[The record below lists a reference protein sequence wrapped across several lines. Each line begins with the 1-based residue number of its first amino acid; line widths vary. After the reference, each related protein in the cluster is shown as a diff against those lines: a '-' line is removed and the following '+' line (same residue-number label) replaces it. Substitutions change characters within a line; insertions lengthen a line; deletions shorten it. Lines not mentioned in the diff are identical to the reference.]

1 MSFLDVVAILITL
14 AAVLSYLNHRVLRLP
29 TTIGLLLSALCLSL
43 VVLAVGV
50 VVPSAEE
57 AARAFLAR
65 VDFDDALLHGMLGF
79 LLFAGALH
87 VDLSDLA
94 HQGWTVAALATVG
107 VLLSTALVG
116 LMTWGLSGLLGLGLS
131 PVHCFLFGA
140 LISPTD
146 PIAVLG
152 LLRQVG
158 APTDLAITITGESLF
173 NDGVGV
179 VVFLALLGVAGA
191 GGHESLTAAG
201 VLGLFAVE
209 VLGGVVFG
217 LGVGLAAYWML
228 KSVDRY
234 QVEVLLSLAL
244 VAGGWALAEALHL
257 SAPIAMVVAGL
268 LIGNQ
273 GRAFAMSDTTR
284 EHLDTFWEL
293 VDEVLNAVLFVLI
306 GLEMLVLRF
315 PIPALVAGL
324 MAIPTVLLARF
335 ASVGLPV
342 TLIRRFREVPVHA
355 VKVMTW
361 GGLRGGISVAL
372 ALALG
377 QQLAA
382 TDSGS
387 RDTILVM
394 TYVVVVFSIAAQ
406 GLTLKPA
413 LRLWGVSEGETGA
426 V

>member
-1 MSFLDVVAILITL
+1 MSLLDAVAILITL
-14 AAVLSYLNHRVLRLP
+14 SALLSYLNHRVLRLP

-43 VVLAVGV
+43 LVLVVGTVA
-50 VVPSAEE
+50 PSAEE
-57 AARAFLAR
+57 AAQGFLAR

-94 HQGWTVAALATVG
+94 RQGWTVAALATVG

-116 LMTWGLSGLLGLGLS
+116 VMTWGLSGLLGLGLE

-179 VVFLALLGVAGA
+179 VVFLALLGAAGTSGHQSVTA
-191 GGHESLTAAG
+191 GG
-201 VLGLFAVE
+201 VLGLFVVE
-209 VLGGVVFG
+209 ALGGALFG
-217 LGVGLAAYWML
+217 LAVGLVAYWML
-228 KSVDRY
+228 RSVDRY

-268 LIGNQ
+268 LIGNH
-273 GRAFAMSDTTR
+273 GRAFAMSTTTR

-306 GLEMLVLRF
+306 GLEVLVLRF
-315 PIPALVAGL
+315 STPALVAGL
-324 MAIPTVLLARF
+324 AAIPLVLLARL

-342 TLIRRFREVPVHA
+342 AVLRRFRQVPGHA

-377 QQLAA
+377 QQLAVA
-382 TDSGS
+382 HPES
-387 RDTILVM
+387 RDTILVL

-406 GLTLKPA
+406 GLSLKGA
-413 LRLWGVSEGETGA
+413 LRRWGVSGGETATG
-426 V
+426 